1 MYGVYNGQT
10 LCFADFTYLITMTS
24 NATIARRVSNVSA
37 AILTAFLLTA
47 CDIDGGDNLPRVPDQ
62 GLFMLADVNRH
73 EGDDS
78 AQVAAAVF
86 NDGEPV
92 NLVGGD
98 LFEARTVTERVLLK
112 QGGPVTG
119 SYAASLPVDD
129 SVQDVFLDVVHLPVE
144 AREDRWYPI
153 DLLNTD
159 PGPGE
164 LVGKSAMVS
173 FPPAVTIA
181 PLSQTVYT
189 SISDIIDISWNP
201 VSAGDLMRILAA
213 VECTDGLAT
222 SSYGVVVDN
231 EVQLDMDLDDGNEV
245 ISLDKFIYD
254 LDAGSDT
261 LKFISDAA
269 LVLLQETLNQL
280 SAGNIDPDF
289 LLKQRE
295 ANPIEST
302 CEIRL
307 FLQRQRP
314 GQFDAAFDDGRVTG
328 SSSAEITL
336 TYIPPAAFN

>member
-1 MYGVYNGQT
+1 M
-10 LCFADFTYLITMTS
+10 
-24 NATIARRVSNVSA
+24 
-37 AILTAFLLTA
+37 ILTHALCSRISGIIGSAIIGLLLA
-47 CDIDGGDNLPRVPDQ
+47 GCDIDGGDNLPRVPDQ
-62 GLFMLADVNRH
+62 GLFMLADANRH

-98 LFEARTVTERVLLK
+98 LFEARTATERVLLK
-112 QGGPVTG
+112 KGGPVEG
-119 SYAASLPVDD
+119 SYAASMPVDD

-164 LVGKSAMVS
+164 LVGKSAIVS
-173 FPPAVTIA
+173 FPPAVTITA
-181 PLSQTVYT
+181 PFPDTIYT
-189 SISDIIDISWNP
+189 SVSDVIDISWDP
-201 VSAGDLMRILAA
+201 VNAGDLMRVLAA

-231 EVQLDMDLDDGNEV
+231 EVQLDMNLDDGNEV

-254 LDAGSDT
+254 LNIGSST
-261 LKFISDAA
+261 IQFISDAA

-289 LLKQRE
+289 LLKTRE

-314 GQFDAAFDDGRVTG
+314 GQFDVAFDDGRVTG
-328 SSSAEITL
+328 SRSAEVTVIYL
-336 TYIPPAAFN
+336 PPVHTN

>member
-1 MYGVYNGQT
+1 MIYDPLMRAYFPGFPEV
-10 LCFADFTYLITMTS
+10 
-24 NATIARRVSNVSA
+24 V
-37 AILTAFLLTA
+37 FLVFVLA
-47 CDIDGGDNLPRVPDQ
+47 GCEIDGSDNLPRVPDQ
-62 GLFMLADVNRH
+62 GLFILADANRH

-98 LFEARTVTERVLLK
+98 LFEARTATERVLLK

-129 SVQDVFLDVVHLPVE
+129 GVDVFLDVVHLPVE

-181 PLSQTVYT
+181 PLSQTLYT
-189 SISDIIDISWNP
+189 SISDTIDISWNP
-201 VSAGDLMRILAA
+201 VNAGDLMRVLAS
-213 VECTDGLAT
+213 VECDDGLAT

-231 EVQLDMDLDDGNEV
+231 EVQLDMDLDDGSEA

-261 LKFISDAA
+261 LKFISDSA
-269 LVLLQETLNQL
+269 LVLLQELLNQL

-314 GQFDAAFDDGRVTG
+314 GQFDVTFDGGRVTG
-328 SSSAEITL
+328 SSSAEVNVI
-336 TYIPPAAFN
+336 YQPPVPFN

>member
-1 MYGVYNGQT
+1 V
-10 LCFADFTYLITMTS
+10 ITT
-24 NATIARRVSNVSA
+24 TITASRVSAVSA
-37 AILTAFLLTA
+37 AIVTVFLLTA

-62 GLFMLADVNRH
+62 GLFMLADANRH

-98 LFEARTVTERVLLK
+98 LFEARTATERVLLK

-129 SVQDVFLDVVHLPVE
+129 SVLDVFLDVVHLPVE

-164 LVGKSAMVS
+164 LVGKSAIVS
-173 FPPAVTIA
+173 FPPAITITA
-181 PLSQTVYT
+181 PFPDTVYT
-189 SISDIIDISWNP
+189 SISDALDISWDP
-201 VSAGDLMRILAA
+201 VSAGDFMRVLAA

-254 LDAGSDT
+254 LNIGST
-261 LKFISDAA
+261 TIQFISDAA
-269 LVLLQETLNQL
+269 LVLLQELLNQL

-289 LLKQRE
+289 LLKKRE

-314 GQFDAAFDDGRVTG
+314 GQFDVNFDGGRVTG
-328 SSSAEITL
+328 SSSAEITVI
-336 TYIPPAAFN
+336 YQPPVPLN

>member
-1 MYGVYNGQT
+1 VIP
-10 LCFADFTYLITMTS
+10 CS
-24 NATIARRVSNVSA
+24 TIASRVSALSA
-37 AILTAFLLTA
+37 AIVTVLLLSA

-73 EGDDS
+73 EGEDS

-86 NDGEPV
+86 DDGEPV

-98 LFEARTVTERVLLK
+98 LFEARTATERVLLK

-164 LVGKSAMVS
+164 LVGKSASVS
-173 FPPAVTIA
+173 FPPAVTIIS
-181 PLSQTVYT
+181 PFPDTVYT
-189 SISDIIDISWNP
+189 SISDAINISWEPDN
-201 VSAGDLMRILAA
+201 AGDLMRVLAA
-213 VECTDGLAT
+213 VECSDGLAT

-231 EVQLDMDLDDGNEV
+231 EVQLDMNLDDGNEA
-245 ISLDKFIYD
+245 ISLDKLIYD
-254 LDAGSDT
+254 LDVGSTT

-269 LVLLQETLNQL
+269 LVLLQELLSEL

-289 LLKQRE
+289 LLKKRE
-295 ANPIEST
+295 ANPIVSN

-314 GQFDAAFDDGRVTG
+314 GQFDVTFDAGRVTG
-328 SSSAEITL
+328 SSSAEITVIYNPVVL
-336 TYIPPAAFN
+336 VN

>member
-1 MYGVYNGQT
+1 MIYDPLMRAYFPGFPEV
-10 LCFADFTYLITMTS
+10 
-24 NATIARRVSNVSA
+24 V
-37 AILTAFLLTA
+37 FLVFVLA
-47 CDIDGGDNLPRVPDQ
+47 GCEIDGSDNLPRVPDQ
-62 GLFMLADVNRH
+62 GLFILADANRH
-73 EGDDS
+73 EGNDS

-98 LFEARTVTERVLLK
+98 LFEARTATERVLLK

-129 SVQDVFLDVVHLPVE
+129 GVDVFLDVVHLPVE

-153 DLLNTD
+153 DLLYTD

-164 LVGKSAMVS
+164 LVGKSAMVR

-189 SISDIIDISWNP
+189 SISDVIDISWDP
-201 VSAGDLMRILAA
+201 VSEGDLMRVLAA

-231 EVQLDMDLDDGNEV
+231 EVQLDMDLDDGSEL
-245 ISLDKFIYD
+245 ISLNKFIYD
-254 LDAGSDT
+254 LDAGSDR
-261 LKFISDAA
+261 LKFIADAA
-269 LVLLQETLNQL
+269 LVLLQELLNQL